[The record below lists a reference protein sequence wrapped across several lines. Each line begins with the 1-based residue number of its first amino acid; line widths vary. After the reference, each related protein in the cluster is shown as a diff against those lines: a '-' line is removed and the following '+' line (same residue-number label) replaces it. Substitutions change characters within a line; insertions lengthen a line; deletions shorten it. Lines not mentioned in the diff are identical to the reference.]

1 VPLSLGMFVDEVAAP
16 EAAAGDKV
24 SEAPVRELGVVPFLV
39 ARFLQSADFGQ
50 IQLVI
55 GDI

>member
-1 VPLSLGMFVDEVAAP
+1 MFVDEVAAL